1 MSLRFLIPF
10 ILPRK
15 WVDIKDRFHRIP
27 QLTKPKLNYQVSRIT
42 LTICGSLW
50 VCVLIPPHFRM
61 KLSLLMLE
69 NRYFFVDVTLNSILS
84 ISVVKCSK
92 NWSFDLF
99 RKIHLVLLLSSELLL
114 STMRYSH
121 FCSRASAA
129 FEHQHYC
136 TTYTVCAQRLR
147 MDSQLSFESHPKQ
160 I

>member
-1 MSLRFLIPF
+1 MSLRFKTLYSTEKMGGRERQTPQF
-10 ILPRK
+10 VVVYEFVFWYRHILA
-15 WVDIKDRFHRIP
+15 WNF
-27 QLTKPKLNYQVSRIT
+27 
-42 LTICGSLW
+42 
-50 VCVLIPPHFRM
+50 VCWCLKIGT
-61 KLSLLMLE
+61 
-69 NRYFFVDVTLNSILS
+69 FFVNVALNSILS